1 MDTIYYILITIAA
14 SVLVLLSLP
23 SCVQGLQLVRVSR
36 EGDKTAVTSH
46 LNSGVDPNFR
56 HNVRKRMFVLLICIL
71 PSAACSD
78 ALYRGV
84 LIVYVYT
91 SISLMHRCTNGEMHS
106 YTYTNMYYS
115 T

>member
-1 MDTIYYILITIAA
+1 MDTIYYILINISA
-14 SVLVLLSLP
+14 SVLLVLLSLP

-36 EGDKTAVTSH
+36 EGDKTAVTSL

-56 HNVRKRMFVLLICIL
+56 HKVRKRMCVLLICIL

-91 SISLMHRCTNGEMHS
+91 DFYITHAQMHKW
-106 YTYTNMYYS
+106 
-115 T
+115 